1 MYDLR
6 NKIGAVYAISIIA
19 VGMLCGCSKSEPVST
34 QRSSSSPPEPQHISV
49 SHPNNRAP
57 STPSPPINL
66 GVVNVSV
73 EKTNWFKIGT
83 DMRCGITAVTNRLI
97 QGQVVVRVFMLI
109 TNSSAGAPP
118 QVTTETLLTTLM
130 PAQGN
135 LFSVD
140 KTLIGITPVLK
151 TVAAD

>member
-6 NKIGAVYAISIIA
+6 NKIGAVYGISIIA
-19 VGMLCGCSKSEPVST
+19 IGMLCGCSKSEPDST
-34 QRSSSSPPEPQHISV
+34 QRSSSSPSEPQHISV
-49 SHPNNRAP
+49 SHPNDREP
-57 STPSPPINL
+57 STPSPTINL

-83 DMRCGITAVTNRLI
+83 DQRCGITAVTNRLI
-97 QGQVVVRVFMLI
+97 QGQVEVRVLMLT

-118 QVTTETLLTTLM
+118 WVTMDTLQITLM
-130 PAQGN
+130 PDRGN
-135 LFSVD
+135 LFSVGG
-140 KTLIGITPVLK
+140 TLIAITPVLK